1 MKRKSLTLNHKEK
14 IINLFSVVNNCL
26 DLSDKSEDQ
35 IVKAPLDIL
44 KNLNIS
50 FGEAKSLIQFANEN
64 VGVSHK
70 KVEVELCWINVLNES
85 LEFEDNQTLF
95 ICGEITTPVSGI
107 YMGDEKDFLILEIIN
122 WKLYEKN
129 LLSFLEINKF
139 KLSTDNIKKIES
151 AESIF
156 IINEDRKEISRKDN
170 KKFKHEFRKI
180 HGKNKRFE
188 YIIKI
193 YNIPQI
199 SGSKLAGVGNLQNL
213 SKELREINNTLKD
226 KLKLSEDFILN
237 DNNTGYKIND
247 KYHIEF
253 T

>member
-14 IINLFSVVNNCL
+14 IINLFSVVNNYL
-26 DLSDKSEDQ
+26 DLFDKNESQ
-35 IVKAPLDIL
+35 IVKVPFDIL

-50 FGEAKSLIQFANEN
+50 FGEAKSFIQLTNEN
-64 VGVSHK
+64 AGVVNK
-70 KVEVELCWINVLNES
+70 KIDLESCWINILNGN

-95 ICGEITTPVSGI
+95 LYGESITPIDNVYI
-107 YMGDEKDFLILEIIN
+107 DDEKDFLILEIIN
-122 WKLYEKN
+122 WKLYKKN
-129 LLSFLEINKF
+129 LLSFLEINKL
-139 KLSTDNIKKIES
+139 KLSDIDIKKIEN
-151 AESIF
+151 ANVIF
-156 IINEDRKEISRKDN
+156 ITDEDKKEIFRKDN
-170 KKFKHEFRKI
+170 KKFICKFRKI

-193 YNIPQI
+193 YHKPQI
-199 SGSKLAGVGNLQNL
+199 SGSDLAGAGNLQNL

-253 T
+253 I